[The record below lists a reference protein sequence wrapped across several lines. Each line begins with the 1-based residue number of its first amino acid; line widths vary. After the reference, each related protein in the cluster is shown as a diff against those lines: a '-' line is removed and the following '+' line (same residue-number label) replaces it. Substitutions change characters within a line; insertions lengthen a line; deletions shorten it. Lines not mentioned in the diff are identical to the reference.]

1 MNADFLAAVAADK
14 LATLGPDAE
23 FTEAMTYT
31 PRGGSPAPRA
41 IYGSIIRAGT
51 DTAQGRVHGR
61 AMRLEVEVPNHATH
75 GILPSEIDTGDTLT
89 LKVDGVNNKT
99 RQISTKDEQGQ
110 PLVTWDEV
118 AVRIV
123 LV

>member
-1 MNADFLAAVAADK
+1 MNTDFLAAVAADK
-14 LATLGPDAE
+14 LAMLGETAE
-23 FTEAMTYT
+23 FTEAITYT
-31 PRGGSPAPRA
+31 PRGEDPEPRV
-41 IYGSIIRAGT
+41 IYGSVIRAGT

-61 AMRLEVEVPNHATH
+61 TMRLEIEVPNHATE

-89 LKVDGVNNKT
+89 LKVDGVTDET
-99 RQISTKDEQGQ
+99 RVISTKDQLGQ
-110 PLVTWDEV
+110 PLVVWDDL